1 MELNKQINEI
11 QDNNWISLTGYR
23 TLFVLKLLL
32 EKGRGIKELISIL
45 EKNKYTAKS
54 LSEDT
59 VRVTLNTLK
68 RAGCKLSRP
77 AQSNNFK
84 YEILSHPFGLSIMDK
99 EADILFKIRQKIAEN
114 ISWNEIIR
122 FNNLYEKIFAL
133 TFNEN
138 QKLNEQYA
146 RPLINI
152 DKDVLNTLINPQ
164 LAGKKLKLIYA
175 SPQNGEEELDVI
187 YKKLKYDN
195 EKLYLWCYIFKY
207 NVNNYLNLEKIK
219 SIKTISIAN
228 YTDTDNNYD
237 VIYKIWGEAAVT
249 FHKKDYE
256 SVIEKNSEYIKV
268 KASVTNDFWFIQRIL
283 LFGSDVQIISP
294 DAFKEKMINKIKQ
307 IKAGYAQW

>member
-32 EKGRGIKELISIL
+32 EKGRSTDEIISIL
-45 EKNKYTAKS
+45 EKNKYTSKS
-54 LSEDT
+54 LSKDT
-59 VRVTLNTLK
+59 LRVTLNTLK
-68 RAGCKLSRP
+68 KAGCKLSRP
-77 AQSNNFK
+77 VQSNNYK
-84 YEILSHPFGLSIMDK
+84 YEILSHPFGLNLSQDDMN
-99 EADILFKIRQKIAEN
+99 ILFKIRQKIAEN

-122 FNNLYEKIFAL
+122 LNEFYEKIFTL

-138 QKLNEQYA
+138 LMLNEQYT

-152 DKDVLNTLINPQ
+152 DKYVLNTLTNPH

-195 EKLYLWCYIFKY
+195 ENLYLWCYIFKY

-219 SIKTISIAN
+219 SLISVSIAD
-228 YTDTDNNYD
+228 YTDKDNYYD
-237 VIYKIWGEAAVT
+237 VVYKIWGEAAFT
-249 FHKKDYE
+249 FNKKDYE
-256 SVIEKNSEYIKV
+256 TIIEQTDENITV

-283 LFGSDVQIISP
+283 LFGSDVKIISP
-294 DAFKEKMINKIKQ
+294 EAFKEKMINKIKQ